1 MFWDF
6 WIEEF
11 DEKILIN
18 LDFKGIC
25 TFKKIESNK
34 IEVLIGEKINA
45 KNTNDLKNKVKK
57 STANFLILENKE
69 EKLQRIAI
77 KTCSV
82 DAIKAYVDYPAIKE
96 MAEKNVALLICFS
109 DFLNSKDKSR
119 TLYLMQKSVALAKK
133 YKTPIIIASGA
144 KNKWELRSPSE
155 LIAFGEMLGL
165 EKNQSKKALY
175 DFQNKIYERE
185 TLKKQNK
192 YVQPGVKII

>member
-11 DEKILIN
+11 DEKILID
-18 LDFKGIC
+18 LSFKGIC
-25 TFKKIESNK
+25 TFKDSKSKKIK
-34 IEVLIGEKINA
+34 ILHGNIIEA
-45 KNTNDLKNKVKK
+45 KNSNELKLKTKK
-57 STANFLILENKE
+57 SKANFLILENTN
-69 EKLQRIAI
+69 EKMQRIAI

>member
-6 WIEEF
+6 WIEEY

-57 STANFLILENKE
+57 SATNFLILENKE

-119 TLYLMQKSVALAKK
+119 TLYLMQKSITLAKK

-155 LIAFGEMLGL
+155 LIAFGEILGL
-165 EKNQSKKALY
+165 KTIEAKCALKSFQEKIRK
-175 DFQNKIYERE
+175 RE
-185 TLKKQNK
+185 KLKKEGK
-192 YVQPGVKII
+192 YIYPGIELK